1 MEREKSLISSWHCSG
16 IKYETL
22 NVKPRRFSCANSTS
36 HIDGSHWLSGWL
48 VWILLMSSFLLNIS
62 HYLLSQFPRLWR
74 NLTLMKGGKEVDIHF
89 SLLKWFTLKIQT
101 EINKYQQTMITDQLT
116 SLFSLFKFSEVV
128 DRRLGY
134 LDGEQER
141 LWELK

>member
-1 MEREKSLISSWHCSG
+1 
-16 IKYETL
+16 
-22 NVKPRRFSCANSTS
+22 
-36 HIDGSHWLSGWL
+36 
-48 VWILLMSSFLLNIS
+48 
-62 HYLLSQFPRLWR
+62 
-74 NLTLMKGGKEVDIHF
+74 MKGGKEVDIHF

-101 EINKYQQTMITDQLT
+101 EINKYQQTMITDQLA